1 MVLPFEAI
9 LPGGPGGIPIEQDHI
24 KFLTITGTGFF
35 RFRHTRGVSV
45 GRSAALS
52 ARTGNSL
59 LRASP
64 HRPALRVAM
73 EAIDEAMEVQVSF
86 ALVHRSGR
94 LF

>member
-9 LPGGPGGIPIEQDHI
+9 LQGGSGRIPIEQDHI
-24 KFLTITGTGFF
+24 KFFGRLCALLSRAQGFSDLGTPGD
-35 RFRHTRGVSV
+35 TRGVSV

-64 HRPALRVAM
+64 HRRGS
-73 EAIDEAMEVQVSF
+73 ESGHGS
-86 ALVHRSGR
+86 HR
-94 LF
+94 